1 MFCHNRAKR
10 PLRWTSTFA
19 VPLRPRKPRSVLIR
33 FLLGAAILTA
43 SLPAVAASLH
53 DAFEAAAVLSAEL
66 RSLDARRAE
75 IDARMRRA
83 NAWTPGAPSVGVGYT
98 TDRPTHNRG
107 YQEIEVELAVP
118 VWLPGQARAQRGLAA
133 TETRRLAAQIAAQ
146 RLMLAGEVREAYWA
160 WAAADAAVA
169 AAQARSSSATA
180 LAQDAGRQ
188 ARGGQVPLAD
198 SLIATADARESA
210 SALREAQ
217 ATLRDSRLAFR
228 ALTGREPA
236 AGWAEVPRD
245 GDAPSQHPRIVAA
258 QLGIDIGRANLRIAQ
273 VEDRD
278 NPEIGVFGR
287 QERDSSDSRWDARVG
302 VRVRFPFAHPP
313 RNAER
318 RAAAQGEI
326 VTATAEGESAERT
339 LAAERE
345 RSRSALADTRAAAE
359 LAEQRFRA
367 LHQAASLGERA
378 FRQGQATLADALRLR
393 ALLAAADAERRRTDV
408 ARRHA
413 VSRYNQAIGVE
424 P

>member
-1 MFCHNRAKR
+1 M
-10 PLRWTSTFA
+10 
-19 VPLRPRKPRSVLIR
+19 
-33 FLLGAAILTA
+33 
-43 SLPAVAASLH
+43 
-53 DAFEAAAVLSAEL
+53 LSAEL

-83 NAWTPGAPSVGVGYT
+83 NALTPGAPSVGVGYT
-98 TDRPTHNRG
+98 TDRLTHNRG

-133 TETRRLAAQIAAQ
+133 TETRRLAAQISAQ

-169 AAQARSSSATA
+169 AAHARSSSATA

-245 GDAPSQHPRIVAA
+245 GDAPPQHPRIVAA

-287 QERDSSDSRWDARVG
+287 QERDNRDSGWDARVG

-313 RNAER
+313 RRR

-326 VTATAEGESAERT
+326 MTATAEACPPT
-339 LAAERE
+339 HPAAERE